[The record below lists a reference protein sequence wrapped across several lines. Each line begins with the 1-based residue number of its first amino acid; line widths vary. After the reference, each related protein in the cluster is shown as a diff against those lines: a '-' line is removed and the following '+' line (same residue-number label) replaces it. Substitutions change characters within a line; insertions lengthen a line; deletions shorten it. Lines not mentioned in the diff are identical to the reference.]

1 TSQTDRYYGRGEGC
15 WIWDSH
21 NIIVQYNKQ
30 YRASGFGDTYGSAG
44 HVDFYCKNAIF
55 QYNYS
60 EDTEGGFVEILGDS
74 ENITFRYN
82 VSVND
87 GHRAN
92 GHNRYSIWLSGYV
105 GTDKTPVPSNNCYI
119 YNNTVY
125 LDKSR
130 SRPDIEIFAKNTY
143 IYNNIFYA
151 MNGAQIGAG
160 GVGID
165 IQSGSELVVSNNL
178 FYGDI
183 ATAFTNL
190 DNKKITSQDPLYTDP
205 VSDNGSIENFNI
217 QEGSPVIN
225 AGLSFLQPAFPMA
238 GTGIF
243 ENITEYP
250 TTDIFGE
257 TLDINHMGPNIGAS
271 NVHNSANAL
280 AVHSPQ
286 SAQSVFTLY
295 PNPVRDDLNLKLN
308 TNLQKADIT
317 IYDLQGRQIYN
328 TSIKEVSNSMKVA
341 LPETIRNG
349 IYLIKVSEGQQVQTS
364 QLILY
369 RK

>member
-1 TSQTDRYYGRGEGC
+1 MHVKGFLQKSVMLLMLLSVIGCAKVASEKVVFPVPPDQARLEWIGTYRSQNDFSGGVMTTLTGVGFDEKTGFTGVMGMTGSGDGRVLVC
-15 WIWDSH
+15 D
-21 NIIVQYNKQ
+21 
-30 YRASGFGDTYGSAG
+30 
-44 HVDFYCKNAIF
+44 
-55 QYNYS
+55 
-60 EDTEGGFVEILGDS
+60 
-74 ENITFRYN
+74 
-82 VSVND
+82 
-87 GHRAN
+87 
-92 GHNRYSIWLSGYV
+92 LSGQ
-105 GTDKTPVPSNNCYI
+105 
-119 YNNTVY
+119 TVKV
-125 LDKSR
+125 LD
-130 SRPDIEIFAKNTY
+130 
-143 IYNNIFYA
+143 
-151 MNGAQIGAG
+151 
-160 GVGID
+160 
-165 IQSGSELVVSNNL
+165 
-178 FYGDI
+178 
-183 ATAFTNL
+183 L

-271 NVHNSANAL
+271 NVHNSANTL
-280 AVHSPQ
+280 GIHSPQ

-349 IYLIKVSEGQQVQTS
+349 IYLIKVSEGQQAQTS